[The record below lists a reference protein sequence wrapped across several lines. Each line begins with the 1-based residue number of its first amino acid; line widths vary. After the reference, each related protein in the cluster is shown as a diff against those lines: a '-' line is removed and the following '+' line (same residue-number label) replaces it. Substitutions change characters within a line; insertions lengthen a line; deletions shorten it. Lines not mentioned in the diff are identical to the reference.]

1 MRSRGALGALA
12 GILVLKAL
20 SLSSAEVPSASFN
33 YTNDG
38 FSITLLPGWKE
49 LSPEQ
54 VGQLRG
60 MDEGSL
66 RVPVQGIVHIY
77 QIETAGKPLEPPF
90 VLVQVAKTGRV
101 SDFVM
106 RRFLGT
112 NDHRDELRQLLRAEG
127 ISEGS
132 VRSVSF
138 DTNQFV
144 IRLDAV
150 QENNLS
156 RDRTLT
162 KIFFTEDG
170 AISVAALSTELDFP
184 KWSATFGQIIDS
196 VKIAEGSRYRLR
208 PPPDL
213 SSGSRDWI
221 VMGGGLAAMVFLI
234 GGWIYWTQVRSPST
248 LEY

>member
-1 MRSRGALGALA
+1 MGFRGAICALA
-12 GILVLKAL
+12 GILVLKAIP
-20 SLSSAEVPSASFN
+20 LSSAELPPSSFH

-38 FSITLLPGWKE
+38 FSITLPPGWKE

-54 VGQLRG
+54 VRQLRG

-66 RVPVQGIVHIY
+66 RVPLQGIVHIY
-77 QIETAGKPLEPPF
+77 QIETAEKLMAPPF
-90 VLVQVAKTGRV
+90 VLVQVVKTGRA

-106 RRFLGT
+106 RRFLST

-127 ISEGS
+127 VTDGN

-138 DTNQFV
+138 DTNRFV

-162 KIFFTEDG
+162 KIFFTEEG
-170 AISVAALSTELDFP
+170 AITVSALSTELDFP
-184 KWSATFGQIIDS
+184 KWSATFGQIVDS
-196 VKIAEGSRYRLR
+196 VSIAGNSRYRLR

-213 SSGSRDWI
+213 SSGPRDWLI
-221 VMGGGLAAMVFLI
+221 MGGGLLGMVVLI
-234 GGWIYWTQVRSPST
+234 GGWVYWTQVRSPST